1 MIIRIWH
8 GWTESGNADA
18 YEALLREEI
27 TSEAVNGAQ
36 TPGMLGIDVLRRDL
50 DPDPAT
56 GAGSDGE
63 VEFATVMTFE
73 DWDAVRAFAGPDLVA
88 SVVPEA
94 DRALLSRFDTSSQH
108 YELLARNG
116 DWGA

>member
-8 GWTESGNADA
+8 GWTTLENADA
-18 YEALLREEI
+18 YEALLREQI

-36 TPGMLGIDVLRRDL
+36 TPGMLGIDVVRRG
-50 DPDPAT
+50 T
-56 GAGSDGE
+56 GAE

-73 DWDAVRAFAGPDLVA
+73 NWDAVRAFAGPDLEA
-88 SVVPEA
+88 AVVPDA
-94 DRALLSRFDTSSQH
+94 DRVLLTRFDTSSQH

-116 DWGA
+116 DWEV